1 MKATDEREELH
12 LDDLTFEGNLAFAG
26 RPLGE
31 QARRRANLDA
41 KDHDDA
47 AYAVEIPVG
56 TVSFTLSF
64 FLGMFD
70 ESVLTL
76 GAEKFR
82 KKYKFVG
89 EPYDR
94 IVEQGIGEALVRGP
108 VSAT

>member
-1 MKATDEREELH
+1 MKANDDRAELR
-12 LDDLTFEGNLAFAG
+12 LDDLTFTGNLAFAG

-31 QARRRANLDA
+31 QARLKADLDT

-70 ESVLTL
+70 DSVLTL

-94 IVEQGIGEALVRGP
+94 VIEQGIGEALVRGP

>member
-1 MKATDEREELH
+1 MKANDDREVLRLDEF
-12 LDDLTFEGNLAFAG
+12 TFDGNLAFAG

-31 QARRRANLDA
+31 QARVRANLDA
-41 KDHDDA
+41 KDEDRA
-47 AYAVEIPVG
+47 LYAVEIPIN

-70 ESVLTL
+70 QSVLSL
-76 GAEKFR
+76 GAEGFR
-82 KKYKFVG
+82 TKYKFIG

-108 VSAT
+108 VSAI